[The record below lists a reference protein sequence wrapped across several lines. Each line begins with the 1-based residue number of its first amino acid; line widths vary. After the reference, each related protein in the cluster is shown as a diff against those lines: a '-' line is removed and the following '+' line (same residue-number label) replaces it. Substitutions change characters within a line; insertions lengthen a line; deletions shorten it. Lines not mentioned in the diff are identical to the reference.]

1 MDRHGGQP
9 ELASVSLSMKCP
21 GYMPPNSIGAIPS
34 SFPGAS
40 KILAKVTESETVLIC
55 DPPLTSY
62 ASSPSSSS
70 VCIQKIRLQ
79 IRQTPAPQ
87 TVFCESLVLR
97 GYSAE
102 ITQAWETLYPT
113 LSKVHSAHQHVLQET
128 TCSSQLSYVVPTVF
142 GMEVLLP
149 PCCPY
154 DLLVVFSRKYSEK
167 HWVFTISLG

>member
-1 MDRHGGQP
+1 MGSRNAADGQTWGPTRIGVCVP
-9 ELASVSLSMKCP
+9 EHEGS

-34 SFPGAS
+34 SFPGVS

-62 ASSPSSSS
+62 ASSPSSLS

-102 ITQAWETLYPT
+102 ITQAWETLHPT

-142 GMEVLLP
+142 DHGSSSTTMLP
-149 PCCPY
+149 
-154 DLLVVFSRKYSEK
+154 V
-167 HWVFTISLG
+167 